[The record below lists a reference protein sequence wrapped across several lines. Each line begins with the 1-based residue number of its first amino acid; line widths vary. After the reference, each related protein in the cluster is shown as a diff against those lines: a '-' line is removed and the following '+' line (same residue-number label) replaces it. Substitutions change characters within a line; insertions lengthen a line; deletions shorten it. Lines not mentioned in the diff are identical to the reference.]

1 MHHTIYYL
9 TYIYDI
15 QCSIPVF
22 EDLLPKEHNEILL
35 TLLFHLG
42 HWHALAKLR
51 LHTELSLNLMD
62 EVTVILGQSLRDFQE
77 KTCSAYDTRELQ
89 REAGARRKRQAKAAA
104 ARDREKSQQAAQALG
119 DVSVTSGTANT
130 TLGSED
136 VPSNDKT
143 VEVSTTKPGKKRKRT
158 TKGSKQNPDSDEVP
172 LPSDRL
178 ARLKKPLN
186 LNTYKNHSLGDY
198 TAAIRRYGTTD
209 SYSTE
214 SVFVFTLFRRVLA
227 YFNGFREN
235 LNTEHQ
241 SDGTCGQAEK
251 AFLNR

>member
-1 MHHTIYYL
+1 
-9 TYIYDI
+9 
-15 QCSIPVF
+15 
-22 EDLLPKEHNEILL
+22 
-35 TLLFHLG
+35 
-42 HWHALAKLR
+42 
-51 LHTELSLNLMD
+51 MD
-62 EVTVILGQSLRDFQE
+62 EVTVLLGQSLRDFQE
-77 KTCSAYDTRELQ
+77 KTCAAYDTRELQ

-130 TLGSED
+130 TGGSED
-136 VPSNDKT
+136 IPPNHNT
-143 VEVSTTKPGKKRKRT
+143 EVSTPKPGKKRKRT
-158 TKGSKQNPDSDEVP
+158 TKASKQNPDADEVP
-172 LPSDRL
+172 LLSDRL
-178 ARLKKPLN
+178 ARLKRSLN

-214 SVFVFTLFRRVLA
+214 SVFVFTLFRGALT

-235 LNTEHQ
+235 LNIEHQ

-251 AFLNR
+251 GFLNR